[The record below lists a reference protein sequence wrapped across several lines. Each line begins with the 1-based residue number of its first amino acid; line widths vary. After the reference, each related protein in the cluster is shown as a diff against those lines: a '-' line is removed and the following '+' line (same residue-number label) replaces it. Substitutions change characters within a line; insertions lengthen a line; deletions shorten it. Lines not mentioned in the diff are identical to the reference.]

1 MAWSGSGTFSVVF
14 RCKMFTFTSSAPLS
28 DPSTYT
34 YTRHHPDAEDDAFMD
49 VDNDDVDDD
58 GDKTAKLT
66 SPGEPLTSAH
76 AFMRFAFEAMHCQ
89 CPSADFLFDVSLI
102 VDMGHT
108 WTSPMWLLPWLA
120 LLSA

>member
-1 MAWSGSGTFSVVF
+1 MSWSPGTSGSQINVMFSI
-14 RCKMFTFTSSAPLS
+14 TSSAPLS

-49 VDNDDVDDD
+49 VDLDDDVDDD

-76 AFMRFAFEAMHCQ
+76 AFMRFVFQNSATSAFHLLNLLM
-89 CPSADFLFDVSLI
+89 SSI
-102 VDMGHT
+102 VDME
-108 WTSPMWLLPWLA
+108 LI
-120 LLSA
+120 